1 MNKKWIVVLIGS
13 LFAAGVACAQEV
25 AYDKVTVSNSTVID
39 NEGVKLP
46 GVWIAPTGTVLL
58 EDTTGFGVTLL
69 NYNNLNIGYL
79 DNEVLVSSDDVEL
92 SIRNDEGNIENHSL
106 LQTSRLAKET
116 SQTVENFSTQIEA
129 NTAGIATNA
138 AAIESNT
145 AGIAANAA
153 AIESNTADIA
163 TNAAAIKETNKRTGT
178 IAVSQEGGRTTTTV
192 SGDSVVF
199 GNNAKQSVRIEGGN
213 VCSTGDIFNGNGHS
227 IEGNRAAIKD
237 VDSRLS
243 GVESRLSDVKRTA
256 YRGIAAVT
264 AIADIP
270 TVDYNKRFAIGVGM
284 GNVEGENAL
293 AIGASL
299 RATESLTFKASVGKS
314 GSEATYGAGAALSF

>member
-25 AYDKVTVSNSTVID
+25 AYDKVTVSNSTVIN

-79 DNEVLVSSDDVEL
+79 DNEVVVSSDDVEL

-116 SQTVENFSTQIEA
+116 SQTVENFSTQIES

-138 AAIESNT
+138 AAIE
-145 AGIAANAA
+145 G
-153 AIESNTADIA
+153 
-163 TNAAAIKETNKRTGT
+163 TNKRTGT

-227 IEGNRAAIKD
+227 IDGNRAAIRD

-284 GNVEGENAL
+284 GNFEGENAL

-299 RATESLTFKASVGKS
+299 RATESLAFKASVGKS
-314 GSEATYGAGAALSF
+314 GNEATYGAGAALSF

>member
-145 AGIAANAA
+145 A
-153 AIESNTADIA
+153 DIA

-178 IAVSQEGGRTTTTV
+178 TAVSQEGGRTTTTV

-227 IEGNRAAIKD
+227 IEGNRAAIRD

-284 GNVEGENAL
+284 GNFEGENAL

>member
-13 LFAAGVACAQEV
+13 LFAAGVDCAQEV

-138 AAIESNT
+138 AAIE
-145 AGIAANAA
+145 G
-153 AIESNTADIA
+153 
-163 TNAAAIKETNKRTGT
+163 TNRRTGT

-213 VCSTGDIFNGNGHS
+213 VYSTGDVFNGNRHS
-227 IEGNRAAIKD
+227 IEGNRAAIRD

-284 GNVEGENAL
+284 GNFEGENTL

-314 GSEATYGAGAALSF
+314 GSEAAYGAGAALSF

>member
-145 AGIAANAA
+145 TG
-153 AIESNTADIA
+153 IA
-163 TNAAAIKETNKRTGT
+163 TNAAAIEGTNRRTGT

-227 IEGNRAAIKD
+227 IEGNRAAIRD

-243 GVESRLSDVKRTA
+243 GVESRLSDVKKTA

-264 AIADIP
+264 AIASIP

-284 GNVEGENAL
+284 GNFEGENAL

-299 RATESLTFKASVGKS
+299 RATESLTFKASDGKS
-314 GSEATYGAGAALSF
+314 GSEAAYGAGAALSF

>member
-25 AYDKVTVSNSTVID
+25 AYDKVTVSNSTVIN

-79 DNEVLVSSDDVEL
+79 DNEVVVSSDDVEL

-129 NTAGIATNA
+129 NTAGIAANA

-145 AGIAANAA
+145 AGIATNAA
-153 AIESNTADIA
+153 AIEG
-163 TNAAAIKETNKRTGT
+163 TNKRTGT

-227 IEGNRAAIKD
+227 IDGNRAAIRD

-284 GNVEGENAL
+284 GNFEGENAL

-299 RATESLTFKASVGKS
+299 RATESLAFKASVGKS
-314 GSEATYGAGAALSF
+314 GNEATYGAGAALSF

>member
-138 AAIESNT
+138 AAIE
-145 AGIAANAA
+145 G
-153 AIESNTADIA
+153 
-163 TNAAAIKETNKRTGT
+163 TNRRTGT

-213 VCSTGDIFNGNGHS
+213 VYSTGDVFNGNRHS
-227 IEGNRAAIKD
+227 IEGNRAAIRD

-284 GNVEGENAL
+284 GNFEGENTL

-314 GSEATYGAGAALSF
+314 GSEAAYGAGAALSF

>member
-46 GVWIAPTGTVLL
+46 WVWIAPAGTVLL
-58 EDTTGFGVTLL
+58 DDPFGVTVLSHEHF
-69 NYNNLNIGYL
+69 NISDL
-79 DNEVLVSSDDVEL
+79 DSEVIVSSDDVEL
-92 SIRNDEGNIENHSL
+92 SISNDEGNIENHSL

-138 AAIESNT
+138 AAIE
-145 AGIAANAA
+145 G
-153 AIESNTADIA
+153 
-163 TNAAAIKETNKRTGT
+163 TNRRTGT

-227 IEGNRAAIKD
+227 IEGNWAATRD

-243 GVESRLSDVKRTA
+243 GV
-256 YRGIAAVT
+256 
-264 AIADIP
+264 
-270 TVDYNKRFAIGVGM
+270 
-284 GNVEGENAL
+284 
-293 AIGASL
+293 
-299 RATESLTFKASVGKS
+299 
-314 GSEATYGAGAALSF
+314 

>member
-1 MNKKWIVVLIGS
+1 M
-13 LFAAGVACAQEV
+13 
-25 AYDKVTVSNSTVID
+25 
-39 NEGVKLP
+39 
-46 GVWIAPTGTVLL
+46 
-58 EDTTGFGVTLL
+58 
-69 NYNNLNIGYL
+69 
-79 DNEVLVSSDDVEL
+79 
-92 SIRNDEGNIENHSL
+92 

-116 SQTVENFSTQIEA
+116 SQTVKNLSTQIE
-129 NTAGIATNA
+129 T
-138 AAIESNT
+138 NT

-153 AIESNTADIA
+153 AIEG
-163 TNAAAIKETNKRTGT
+163 TNRRTGT

-199 GNNAKQSVRIEGGN
+199 GNNAKQSVKIEGGN
-213 VCSTGDIFNGNGHS
+213 VYSTGDVFNGNGHS
-227 IEGNRAAIKD
+227 IEGNRAAIRD

-243 GVESRLSDVKRTA
+243 GVESRLSDVKKTA

-264 AIADIP
+264 AIASIP

-284 GNVEGENAL
+284 GNFEGENTL

-314 GSEATYGAGAALSF
+314 GSEAAYGAGAALSF

>member
-1 MNKKWIVVLIGS
+1 M
-13 LFAAGVACAQEV
+13 
-25 AYDKVTVSNSTVID
+25 
-39 NEGVKLP
+39 
-46 GVWIAPTGTVLL
+46 
-58 EDTTGFGVTLL
+58 
-69 NYNNLNIGYL
+69 
-79 DNEVLVSSDDVEL
+79 LVSSDDVEL

-138 AAIESNT
+138 AAIE
-145 AGIAANAA
+145 G
-153 AIESNTADIA
+153 
-163 TNAAAIKETNKRTGT
+163 TNRRTGT

-213 VCSTGDIFNGNGHS
+213 VYSTGDVFNGNRHS
-227 IEGNRAAIKD
+227 IEGNRAAIRD

-284 GNVEGENAL
+284 GNFEGENTL

-314 GSEATYGAGAALSF
+314 GSEAAYGAGAALSF

>member
-129 NTAGIATNA
+129 
-138 AAIESNT
+138 NT